1 MLPTDSSSVLLGWK
15 TILGASCVRLYIKD
29 GSGLWS
35 LLSGCLPLLNLLRL
49 TVKEL
54 KSKVVQ
60 EMHAGAGLVPRDY
73 GFVALFAML
82 TECCPL

>member
-15 TILGASCVRLYIKD
+15 TILGAGCVRFYIKD
-29 GSGLWS
+29 CSGLWP
-35 LLSGCLPLLNLLRL
+35 LLSGCLPLLNLLAL

-60 EMHAGAGLVPRDY
+60 EMRTGAGIDPRDY
-73 GFVALFAML
+73 GFVALFAVL